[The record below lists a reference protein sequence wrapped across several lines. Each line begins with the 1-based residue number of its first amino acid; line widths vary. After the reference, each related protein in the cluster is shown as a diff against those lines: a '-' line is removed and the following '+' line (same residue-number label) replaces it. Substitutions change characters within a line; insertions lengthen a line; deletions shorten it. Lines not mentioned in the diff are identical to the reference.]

1 MRFETLV
8 FERYGAFT
16 DRVLE
21 LREGAHLHVVLG
33 ANEAGKTSAL
43 NAIGDLLFGFGHVT
57 SYDFLHNQT
66 TLRVGARVRLADG
79 SPLSFWRRKGKGIK
93 NTLRD
98 ADDRPLADDLLAPML
113 GSVTRAVFFTEFG
126 LTAEALRKGGQELL
140 KAGGRLAETLA
151 ASSARLSMLA
161 NLRARLD
168 AEAEELFAPSARTK
182 PFNTL
187 FRQHEEA
194 EKHLREAIVTAAA
207 LAAAENAVKEAQAK
221 RQSLDEEH
229 DRIGRDLAR
238 RERALRT
245 APKLRRLDSLRAEL
259 VGLTDLPDVD
269 AETLASWRDAHDEA
283 TSVEKELADQRLDE
297 AEGAVAIAALMVD
310 EPLLEIGG
318 KIDALREKLGAV
330 RKAEDDLPRR
340 GESARIA
347 RAALAEAAS
356 RLGLASVE

>member
-43 NAIGDLLFGFGHVT
+43 NAIGDLLFGFGKT
-57 SYDFLHNQT
+57 TNFAFLHDQT
-66 TLRVGARVRLADG
+66 TLRVGARLRLADG
-79 SPLSFWRRKGKGIK
+79 SRLFLRRRKGSK
-93 NTLRD
+93 NTLLD
-98 ADDRPLADDLLAPML
+98 ADDKPLADDLLAGVL
-113 GSVTRAVFFTEFG
+113 GSVTREVFVSEFG

-168 AEAEELFAPSARTK
+168 AEADDLFGPRRAAGK
-182 PFNTL
+182 EFYAAL
-187 FRQHEEA
+187 DQHQEA
-194 EKHLREAIVTAAA
+194 ERHLREAIVTADA
-207 LAAAENAVKEAQAK
+207 LAAAEGAVAEAEVK
-221 RQSLDEEH
+221 RQSLGEEH

-245 APKLRRLDSLRAEL
+245 ASKLRRLDSLRAE
-259 VGLTDLPDVD
+259 
-269 AETLASWRDAHDEA
+269 AR
-283 TSVEKELADQRLDE
+283 Q
-297 AEGAVAIAALMVD
+297 
-310 EPLLEIGG
+310 
-318 KIDALREKLGAV
+318 
-330 RKAEDDLPRR
+330 PRR
-340 GESARIA
+340 SARCGRRDIGVVA
-347 RAALAEAAS
+347 RRA
-356 RLGLASVE
+356 